1 MSTKHT
7 TGAIRKHVLKSAD
20 ITVDFAT
27 GAILTVA
34 GENLTVRVEIASV
47 PVISR
52 VNFVITH
59 LSRFL
64 FTAKL
69 FLIFTMFLTTSLAVH
84 TNLK

>member
-7 TGAIRKHVLKSAD
+7 TGAIRQGVFKSAD
-20 ITVDFAT
+20 ITVEFAS
-27 GAILTVA
+27 GAILAVA

-52 VNFVITH
+52 VNFVIRH
-59 LSRFL
+59 LSSF
-64 FTAKL
+64 FDTTKL
-69 FLIFTMFLTTSLAVH
+69 FLIFTMFLTTSIAVH